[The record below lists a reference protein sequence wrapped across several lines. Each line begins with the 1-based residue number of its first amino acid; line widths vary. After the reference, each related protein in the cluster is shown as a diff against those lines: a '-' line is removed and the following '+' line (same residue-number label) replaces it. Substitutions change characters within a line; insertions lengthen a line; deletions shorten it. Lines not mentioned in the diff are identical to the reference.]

1 MFKKLFGKP
10 TPKPI
15 LEPPPDV
22 FKITQIYTGYS
33 EAQQAFNRLK
43 PSHYGIDVDTSN
55 FQLHIP
61 GWGRGGNM
69 PNQSI
74 VVNRKTITTRTYSFY
89 QNKSKP
95 HIISEISHELIDRNV
110 KFIFEVEIVNPKKIK
125 VKTSNLNFNL
135 KHLPEWSLTDRK
147 NIDGSHNMKIAIFTF
162 KIGNTSNSKFLNQK
176 MNELT
181 NLVKSMKSIFKNY
194 LNIRI
199 WEILLHNFVLVFCNL
214 VNFALLFL

>member
-1 MFKKLFGKP
+1 
-10 TPKPI
+10 
-15 LEPPPDV
+15 
-22 FKITQIYTGYS
+22 
-33 EAQQAFNRLK
+33 
-43 PSHYGIDVDTSN
+43 
-55 FQLHIP
+55 
-61 GWGRGGNM
+61 M